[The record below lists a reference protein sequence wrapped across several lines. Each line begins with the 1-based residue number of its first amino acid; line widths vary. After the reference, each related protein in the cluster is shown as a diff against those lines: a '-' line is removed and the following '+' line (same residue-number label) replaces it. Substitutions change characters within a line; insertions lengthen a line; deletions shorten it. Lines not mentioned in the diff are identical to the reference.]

1 MTTISSTTTRRSTHL
16 SRYFAALRQ
25 ERGIRPGQLAALLG
39 ASDPARAGHVIRSFE
54 LSGAISAPWLE
65 RLSRA
70 LQPDPA
76 ELERCRQLDQRE
88 AERHEAQQRQQ
99 WELWADQRIEP
110 VLTVR
115 YIPGVCGQRRVP
127 QAFCNSR
134 EQAESWCIDE
144 LRRCRAK
151 GVLIWSRRQRTWYEQ
166 YGHNPRR
173 QEIRFS

>member
-1 MTTISSTTTRRSTHL
+1 M
-16 SRYFAALRQ
+16 
-25 ERGIRPGQLAALLG
+25 
-39 ASDPARAGHVIRSFE
+39 RSFE

-65 RLSRA
+65 R
-70 LQPDPA
+70 
-76 ELERCRQLDQRE
+76 CRQLDQRD
-88 AERHEAQQRQQ
+88 AERHEAQQRRQ
-99 WELWADQRIEP
+99 WELWADQPIEP

-115 YIPGVCGQRRVP
+115 YIPGVCGQRPVP

-166 YGHNPRR
+166 YGASPRR
-173 QEIRFS
+173 QVVEFRAGAR